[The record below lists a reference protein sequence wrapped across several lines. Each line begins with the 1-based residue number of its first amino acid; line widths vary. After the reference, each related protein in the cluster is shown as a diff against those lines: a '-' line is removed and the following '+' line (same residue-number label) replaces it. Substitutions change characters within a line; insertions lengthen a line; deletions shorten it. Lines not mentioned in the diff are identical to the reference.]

1 MEGRVRPARSEND
14 ASEDPSVSAAA
25 RALTSRPMTPLF
37 LAWLPSPSQHF
48 LVVAIALLV
57 YVVTTRV
64 RREQR
69 PPTTAIAWV
78 MGLVLMPYVALP
90 GYLLFGQRKLRPV
103 GLPRP
108 PRARVAVHWAAELI
122 ESFGLAAPSPCRT
135 RFHAD
140 GAAARDAL
148 WRVIDGARSRID
160 VCTFIIGDDAL
171 GAEAVERLARRA
183 REGVRVRLL
192 LDGFGALMLPRDRLD
207 ALRAAG
213 AEVTVFRPLL
223 SLRRSGPRNLRNHR
237 KMLIADDGRLWSGGR
252 NLAGEYFT
260 GNEAYPQPWRDLSF
274 DLEGGVAH
282 AAAQQFD
289 HDWRSVRHDV
299 PRDIPVAPSAPDGD
313 TTLPLAQFLP
323 SGPDQTEDTANSL
336 LIDACFRAEHR
347 VLAITPY
354 FVPDDGLRNALRLAA
369 RRGVQVTIAMPRQSN
384 HRLADFVR
392 ARAMR
397 DLAAA
402 GVIFRLLPFMAHA
415 KAVVVD
421 DTLALCGS
429 INLDLRSL
437 LLNHE
442 AAVVFYGARD
452 IDWLAQWIETTASAG
467 ETFRA
472 RRPGVMRDLAE
483 GLLLTIA
490 FQL

>member
-1 MEGRVRPARSEND
+1 M
-14 ASEDPSVSAAA
+14 
-25 RALTSRPMTPLF
+25 
-37 LAWLPSPSQHF
+37 
-48 LVVAIALLV
+48 
-57 YVVTTRV
+57 
-64 RREQR
+64 
-69 PPTTAIAWV
+69 
-78 MGLVLMPYVALP
+78 
-90 GYLLFGQRKLRPV
+90 
-103 GLPRP
+103 
-108 PRARVAVHWAAELI
+108 
-122 ESFGLAAPSPCRT
+122 
-135 RFHAD
+135 
-140 GAAARDAL
+140 
-148 WRVIDGARSRID
+148 
-160 VCTFIIGDDAL
+160 
-171 GAEAVERLARRA
+171 
-183 REGVRVRLL
+183 
-192 LDGFGALMLPRDRLD
+192 
-207 ALRAAG
+207 
-213 AEVTVFRPLL
+213 
-223 SLRRSGPRNLRNHR
+223 
-237 KMLIADDGRLWSGGR
+237 
-252 NLAGEYFT
+252 
-260 GNEAYPQPWRDLSF
+260 
-274 DLEGGVAH
+274 
-282 AAAQQFD
+282 
-289 HDWRSVRHDV
+289 
-299 PRDIPVAPSAPDGD
+299 
-313 TTLPLAQFLP
+313 
-323 SGPDQTEDTANSL
+323 
-336 LIDACFRAEHR
+336 
-347 VLAITPY
+347 LAITPY